1 MQVAVERVT
10 ISGKAHA
17 VTLPD
22 NNGNITLNASQ
33 LFELPHFA
41 GAVDAMKIL
50 QFTPGVIA
58 SADGDSAIYVRG
70 GDSGQ
75 NITLLNN
82 APVYTPSHLF
92 GFFSVFNTPHLGGL
106 TFLKSN
112 IPAKYG
118 YALSSVT
125 DTRTHATAPSKLSFE
140 GNIGLIETDIATAIP
155 ICDNSGLFLSA
166 RHSYTTWIASA
177 IINQPNFGIDYEFG
191 DFGLTFVHKFKRAG
205 ELIVNSHFNRDN
217 ANLNVAI
224 YDSNGKVGWWDS
236 TTSAILKSNITS
248 SIKNESTVYA
258 TIYKNRVNLNITQ
271 HNIEAPSAINDFG
284 ASNNTTFTLDKATI
298 DAGINYTCRL
308 IDPQWFKSSLTPYI
322 HKASRQ
328 NTHETA
334 VYISSKYQPLRHLE
348 IDAGVRLSLYKTD
361 NDIFAN
367 FEPRIMIAAP
377 INDHARIWACY
388 NKSVQYLQFVPISN
402 IGFATDYYLSSSHKN
417 PPQIAHSLSL
427 GYSDSA
433 LNNTLHWSCELFYRQ
448 LFNVLEYD
456 ARLTIMLSPNYDL
469 SKYLYS
475 GNGEAYG
482 LESMISY
489 TTPKFNIQANYTL
502 SRSLRS
508 FVQINNGK
516 AFASKSDRRHNLSL
530 IATYKPS
537 KRWTL
542 SSTFTYASGA
552 AYTAP
557 TSIYSVGGAFIK
569 EFGSYNGNRLP
580 DFHHLDI
587 SATYWLKSDKFQ
599 RSGIN
604 ISLYN
609 VYFHKNPIIISWA
622 IYEDYDINK
631 LYHIS
636 QRHHTLYTF
645 IPSISW
651 TFKF

>member
-1 MQVAVERVT
+1 
-10 ISGKAHA
+10 
-17 VTLPD
+17 
-22 NNGNITLNASQ
+22 
-33 LFELPHFA
+33 
-41 GAVDAMKIL
+41 
-50 QFTPGVIA
+50 
-58 SADGDSAIYVRG
+58 
-70 GDSGQ
+70 
-75 NITLLNN
+75 
-82 APVYTPSHLF
+82 
-92 GFFSVFNTPHLGGL
+92 
-106 TFLKSN
+106 
-112 IPAKYG
+112 
-118 YALSSVT
+118 
-125 DTRTHATAPSKLSFE
+125 
-140 GNIGLIETDIATAIP
+140 
-155 ICDNSGLFLSA
+155 
-166 RHSYTTWIASA
+166 
-177 IINQPNFGIDYEFG
+177 
-191 DFGLTFVHKFKRAG
+191 
-205 ELIVNSHFNRDN
+205 
-217 ANLNVAI
+217 
-224 YDSNGKVGWWDS
+224 
-236 TTSAILKSNITS
+236 
-248 SIKNESTVYA
+248 
-258 TIYKNRVNLNITQ
+258 
-271 HNIEAPSAINDFG
+271 
-284 ASNNTTFTLDKATI
+284 
-298 DAGINYTCRL
+298 
-308 IDPQWFKSSLTPYI
+308 
-322 HKASRQ
+322 
-328 NTHETA
+328 
-334 VYISSKYQPLRHLE
+334 
-348 IDAGVRLSLYKTD
+348 
-361 NDIFAN
+361 
-367 FEPRIMIAAP
+367 MIAAP
-377 INDHARIWACY
+377 INNHARIWACY

-508 FVQINNGK
+508 FAQINNGK

-609 VYFHKNPIIISWA
+609 VYFHRNPIIISWA
-622 IYEDYDINK
+622 IYEDYDIDK